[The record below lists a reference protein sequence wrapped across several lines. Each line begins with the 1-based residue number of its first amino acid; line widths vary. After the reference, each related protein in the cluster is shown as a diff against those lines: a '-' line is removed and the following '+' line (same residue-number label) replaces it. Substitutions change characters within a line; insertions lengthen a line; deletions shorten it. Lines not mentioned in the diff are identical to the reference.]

1 MLSSSLY
8 LFASKVIGY
17 GIRILLPIAL
27 VRILTK
33 EEFGAYNQFFLL
45 EVLIQTVF
53 QMGIVQSLFYFV
65 PRDKENAGGYLLN
78 SLALNVAVYTV
89 AYVLVWFFKAQV
101 AQQLGM
107 AIIYTYFW
115 YLAAYSMLVML
126 NVLFENYCAAFQEIR
141 AASFLTIQREIV
153 ATLATL
159 YAAFRYRDLEKIF
172 LALIIARAV
181 TMAVGFAYVQF
192 RLHGFRS
199 HWYFQGIGE
208 QVRYGLVLGIG
219 GTFGTI
225 AMRLHEITV
234 TRNYDIETYAVYA
247 AGLKQIPVL
256 QFFSQ
261 SIAAVAL
268 SQFALLVKKEDW
280 AGVREYWDRI
290 LGTMYGVGLPV
301 GVGLLLVAKP
311 LIHIMFTSEYADAVS
326 IFRYN
331 TLATMSLV
339 LNATLVLRAMD
350 RNDVT
355 LKVNLAMLAILPA
368 ALHFG
373 MKLGGLDGVIAT
385 HALIMISG
393 TFTSQAWLNRLV
405 PVHLAYVAPRRAI
418 WAFYTVSWRQGRD
431 FLGRMSVRSGRIR
444 R

>member
-27 VRILTK
+27 VRILSK
-33 EEFGAYNQFFLL
+33 EDFGAYNQFFLL
-45 EVLIQTVF
+45 EVLVQTIF
-53 QMGIVQSLFYFV
+53 QMGIIHSLFYFV
-65 PRDKENAGGYLLN
+65 PRDKENAGGYLVN
-78 SLALNVAVYTV
+78 SLVLNVAVYIV
-89 AYVLVWFFKAQV
+89 AYVLVWCFRAQV
-101 AQQLGM
+101 AQQMGM
-107 AIIYTYFW
+107 AIIFTYFW
-115 YLAAYSMLVML
+115 HLAAYSMLVML
-126 NVLFENYCAAFQEIR
+126 NVLLETYCAAFQKIR
-141 AASFLTIQREIV
+141 AASFLTIQREVI

-159 YAAFRYRDLEKIF
+159 YAALRYRSLEEIF

-181 TMAVGFAYVQF
+181 TMGIGFAYVQF

-199 HWYFQGIGE
+199 RHYFQGLGE
-208 QVRYGLVLGIG
+208 QIRYGLVLGLG
-219 GTFGTI
+219 ATFGTI
-225 AMRLHEITV
+225 ALRLHEIAV

-301 GVGLLLVAKP
+301 AVGLLLIAEP
-311 LIHIMFTSEYADAVS
+311 LINIMFTSEYADAVS
-326 IFRYN
+326 IFRLN
-331 TLATMSLV
+331 TLATLSLV

-355 LKVNLAMLAILPA
+355 LKVNLGMLLLLPP

-373 MKLGGLDGVIAT
+373 RKLGGLDGVIAA
-385 HALIMISG
+385 HAVIVIAG
-393 TFTSQAWLNRLV
+393 AFTAQAWLNRLA
-405 PVHLAYVAPRRAI
+405 PVHLAFVAPRRAI
-418 WAFYTVSWRQGRD
+418 WSFYTRSWGLGRE
-431 FLGRMSVRSGRIR
+431 FLGRQLARFGHGA
-444 R
+444 

>member
-27 VRILTK
+27 VRILSK
-33 EEFGAYNQFFLL
+33 EDFGAYNQFFLL

-53 QMGIVQSLFYFV
+53 LMGIVQSLFYFV
-65 PRDKENAGGYLLN
+65 PRDKQNAGGYLVN
-78 SLALNVAVYTV
+78 SLTLNVAIYTV
-89 AYVLVWFFKAQV
+89 AYVLVWFFKAQI
-101 AQQLGM
+101 AQQMGI
-107 AIIYTYFW
+107 AIIFTYFW
-115 YLAAYSMLVML
+115 HLAAYSMLVML
-126 NVLFENYCAAFQEIR
+126 NLLLETYCAAFQEIR
-141 AASFLTIQREIV
+141 AASFLTIQREVI

-159 YAAFRYRDLEKIF
+159 YAALRYRGLEEIF

-181 TMAVGFAYVQF
+181 TMAIGFAYVQF

-199 HWYFQGIGE
+199 RHYFQGIGE
-208 QVRYGLVLGIG
+208 QIRYGLVLGLG

-225 AMRLHEITV
+225 VLRLHEITV

-268 SQFALLVKKEDW
+268 SQFAMLVKKEDW

-301 GVGLLLVAKP
+301 AVGLLLVANP
-311 LIHIMFTSEYADAVS
+311 LIHIMFTSEYAEAVS

-331 TLATMSLV
+331 TLATLSLM

-355 LKVNLAMLAILPA
+355 LKVNLAMLAILPF
-368 ALHFG
+368 ALYGG
-373 MKLGGLDGVIAT
+373 MKLGGLDGIIAT
-385 HALIMISG
+385 HAVIVIAG
-393 TFTSQAWLNRLV
+393 AFASQTWLNRLV

-418 WAFYTVSWRQGRD
+418 WGFYTRSWHRGWE
-431 FLGRMSVRSGRIR
+431 FIGKRSARFGKGS
-444 R
+444 